1 MIVFKTMIISLYVF
15 LAVVCLYYFIEDIV
29 LWINDKIKKLNK
41 KKMKR
46 EDFNDL
52 IRFAV
57 ILIFVLLLLERTI
70 AYLLNNQ

>member
-1 MIVFKTMIISLYVF
+1 MIVFKTMIIALYVF

-29 LWINDKIKKLNK
+29 LWIQDKIRKLNK

>member
-1 MIVFKTMIISLYVF
+1 MIVFKTMIIALYVF

>member
-1 MIVFKTMIISLYVF
+1 MIVFKTMIIALYVF

-29 LWINDKIKKLNK
+29 LWTNDKIKKLNK

-57 ILIFVLLLLERTI
+57 ILIFVLLILKKPFE
-70 AYLLNNQ
+70 Q